1 MDKFTKEFYAS
12 RIEDWITK
20 YIKLREL
27 RKLVKSIENDIKK
40 NGGTII
46 RKSDRVS
53 ISTIEDFRKSR
64 ISTRASRLDRHSVS
78 LDVLENTDGLFNK
91 NEKIFNSPVMYEINE
106 TFTEIEE
113 LDFCDDIKIFLY
125 FLSIE
130 IHNVYVFYLS
140 IEKTIFN
147 RVNGHLY
154 SRKKYKTM
162 SKTELLEELV
172 DLTDITYLAYTFY
185 NYIQLNIEAI
195 REILNYF
202 DDHFQIL
209 NDNISLHKLFIRKN
223 LSKKE
228 SDLKYIM
235 SFKIIIESSALIE
248 SFYQEIQQIDN
259 SKEIRGQIK
268 ELKEVLSYLNETN
281 TDLVNDD
288 IYEVYYKKKKSESYT
303 IEKRKKNINIDM
315 QNSFFIDV
323 HQQDNYYKRLGE
335 IQYDKDINIIITKK
349 NYLNLLLLYL
359 HAFIYSLFY
368 VMPYISF
375 YFLYIE
381 QKIDFYY
388 LGIILTSTHLGNFI
402 SKIIINYYEKYKSF
416 FIVYCLFLVLSFCL
430 TVFSEYFIEIE
441 NPNKALYLILIVIS
455 RLIYGYCC
463 GRTITRKYIMLYL
476 PESEIK
482 YYSVIYIIIS
492 YLGLICGVSLNFIIN
507 IKEPTL
513 DISILTI
520 GNHLFL
526 FFIGLCISFLYLF
539 VAIFF
544 FTEPTGGNMLS
555 QKRFT
560 ISSKNDLNRDSTNQ
574 EKENDQFGNNDI
586 DDESDSEEKEE
597 KNERMIEFIEKK
609 NFDDSE
615 NDKLKEGNFVGKD
628 SDEIGNDKND
638 SRKQFRINTISTE
651 SRGSSTKSDNVFINN
666 LKDKKNEMIKQ
677 SNLSEPLKKKSKSA
691 NNSGEMK
698 RENSYKDE
706 IMSADELKGLNSLE
720 KNLIKLNNNDNYDDM
735 NLLPK
740 EIIRIKNNQYNSNR
754 NYICPF
760 FVIITS
766 LLFTNSLKE
775 FILLSMPLFF
785 VEVNNNTDGYKIS
798 ENHATISITILIL
811 FSFPLLIFIKMI
823 KAFNIERRLLLIFYG
838 VLFLVNV
845 IVFITLQFFD
855 FDGNYDPKKEN
866 GNLCLIIN
874 FIIFA
879 IIYILSNFVEGT
891 TNLLSYKI
899 IPSFVKI
906 CHISNKYIIS
916 YITVIGKLSGG
927 IIYIVLLINDKYP
940 DKGKVKYIQ
949 ETSFFQ
955 DSPMIFFVLTIVS
968 FLTLLFCYKSLRVRA
983 ISKLFY
989 IND

>member
-20 YIKLREL
+20 YIKLKEL
-27 RKLVKSIENDIKK
+27 RRLIKSIENDIKK

-46 RKSDRVS
+46 RMSDRVS
-53 ISTIEDFRKSR
+53 MANIEEFRKSR
-64 ISTRASRLDRHSVS
+64 ISTRVSRLDRHSVS

-106 TFTEIEE
+106 TFTEIEDLE
-113 LDFCDDIKIFLY
+113 FCDDIKIFLY

-140 IEKTIFN
+140 IEKNIFN

-162 SKTELLEELV
+162 SKDELLEELV
-172 DLTDITYLAYTFY
+172 DLTDITYLTYTFY

-195 REILNYF
+195 REILKYF

-259 SKEIRGQIK
+259 SKEIKGQIK

-349 NYLNLLLLYL
+349 NYLNLLLLYF
-359 HAFIYSLFY
+359 HNFIYSLFY
-368 VMPYISF
+368 VIPYISL
-375 YFLYIE
+375 YFLYVE

-402 SKIIINYYEKYKSF
+402 SKIIINYFEKYKLF
-416 FIVYCLFLVLSFCL
+416 FIFYYFFLVLSFFL
-430 TVFSEYFIEIE
+430 TVVSEYFIIE
-441 NPNKALYLILIVIS
+441 KENDEPNKALYLILNVIS
-455 RLIYGYCC
+455 RLIYGFCC
-463 GRTITRKYIMLYL
+463 ERTITRKYIMLYL

-482 YYSVIYIIIS
+482 YYSLIYIIIS
-492 YLGLICGVSLNFIIN
+492 HLGLICGVTLNLMIN
-507 IKEPTL
+507 LKEPTL

-520 GNHLFL
+520 GNHSFL
-526 FFIGLCISFLYLF
+526 FFIGFCISFLYLF
-539 VAIFF
+539 VVLFL

-555 QKRFT
+555 QKIS
-560 ISSKNDLNRDSTNQ
+560 ISSKNDSNRDSTSQ
-574 EKENDQFGNNDI
+574 EKESNDQFEYKNV
-586 DDESDSEEKEE
+586 DDESDSEENEE
-597 KNERMIEFIEKK
+597 KNEKIIEFEEKK
-609 NFDDSE
+609 HFDDYE
-615 NDKLKEGNFVGKD
+615 NEKLKEGNFVGKD

-638 SRKQFRINTISTE
+638 SGKQFRINTISTE

-666 LKDKKNEMIKQ
+666 LKNKKNEVNKQ
-677 SNLSEPLKKKSKSA
+677 SKLSEPLKKKSKSA

-698 RENSYKDE
+698 RSNSYKDE

-720 KNLIKLNNNDNYDDM
+720 KNLIKLNDNDNYDDM

-740 EIIRIKNNQYNSNR
+740 ELIRIKNNQYNSNR

-760 FVIITS
+760 FVIVTS

-785 VEVNNNTDGYKIS
+785 LEVKDNYTYQIS
-798 ENHATISITILIL
+798 ENNVTITIIILIIL
-811 FSFPLLIFIKMI
+811 SFPFINFIKMI
-823 KAFNIERRLLLIFYG
+823 KAFNIERRLLLICYG
-838 VLFLVNV
+838 VLVLVNV
-845 IVFITLQFFD
+845 IVFITLQFFGS
-855 FDGNYDPKKEN
+855 DGKTEPEKEK
-866 GNLCLIIN
+866 GNLCLTINIIV
-874 FIIFA
+874 FA
-879 IIYILSNFVEGT
+879 IIYILSNLVEGA

-916 YITVIGKLSGG
+916 YITVIGKILGG
-927 IIYIVLLINDKYP
+927 IIYIVLLINDKYS
-940 DKGKVKYIQ
+940 DKVIDIQ
-949 ETSFFQ
+949 RTSFFKH
-955 DSPMIFFVLTIVS
+955 SPMIFLVFTIVS